1 MAEISYQELE
11 VFLKEET
18 ARRPPSLPSV
28 CLLFGEE
35 VLYKKAQEKLV
46 AAILGDLPREIH
58 CESIEGLN
66 ENMPTALE
74 RINTYSLLSQSKI
87 IAFTDA
93 RLFHSRQ
100 NLDRLWDKTAKA
112 GRAGEMKTAA
122 RLFMDLLSVQQLSLD
137 DLKGASPET
146 VLRPPPGNEDD
157 LAWVA
162 PVLDYCRQNGLT
174 VPVAVDPQYDLQMAI
189 EKGFPPSHHLI
200 ITAALVDK
208 RRILYKTIREKG
220 VVVDCAVPKGDRKAD
235 RDAQETLLNA
245 AVTEALQPY
254 GKRMDPAARRALY
267 DLTGFDL
274 RMVSANV
281 EKLAHFTGERETIGV
296 DDVRQTLRRTRQD
309 PLYALTEA
317 VSNRQLSPSLFYL
330 DSLLTG
336 GDFDHPLPLLAAVAN
351 QMRRLLV
358 AKDFTASPHGRV
370 WQPGCSYPQFQSQ
383 VMPAVKAFD
392 ESLQAQLKEW
402 GQALATAS
410 APEQQGR
417 RGKKKN
423 TPSSD
428 LFLAGKG
435 RSPYPI
441 YKTLQKAE
449 RFTRPELLR
458 IMQMLADADRRL
470 KRSSAT
476 GRLVLEYAILAI
488 CQSGADV
495 SSPGSPIPG
504 RGGRKPRD
512 NGR

>member
-1 MAEISYQELE
+1 MTEITYQELE
-11 VFLKEET
+11 AFLKEET
-18 ARRPPSLPSV
+18 ARRPSSLPSI

-66 ENMPTALE
+66 ENMPAALE

-100 NLDRLWDKTAKA
+100 NLDSLWDKAAKA
-112 GRAGEMKTAA
+112 GRAGEMKKAA
-122 RLFMDLLSVQQLSLD
+122 RLFMDLLSVQQLSIE
-137 DLKGASPET
+137 DLKGASPEA
-146 VLRPPPGNEDD
+146 VLRPPDNEDD
-157 LAWVA
+157 LGWV
-162 PVLDYCRQNGLT
+162 PSVLDYCRQNGLT
-174 VPVAVDPQYDLQMAI
+174 VPVAVDPQNDLQMAI

-208 RRILYKTIREKG
+208 RRVLFKTIREKG
-220 VVVDCAVPKGDRKAD
+220 VVVDCAVPKGDRQAD
-235 RDAQETLLNA
+235 RAAQESLLND
-245 AVTEALQPY
+245 AVTEVLQPY
-254 GKRMDPAARRALY
+254 GKRMDPAARRVLY

-274 RMVSANV
+274 RMVSGNV

-336 GDFDHPLPLLAAVAN
+336 GDFDHPLPLLAAITN

-370 WQPGCSYPQFQSQ
+370 WHPGCSYPQFQSQ

-392 ESLQAQLKEW
+392 ESLQTHLKEW
-402 GQALATAS
+402 GQALASVS
-410 APEQQGR
+410 APDQQGR
-417 RGKKKN
+417 RGKKKSAL
-423 TPSSD
+423 SSD

-441 YKTLQKAE
+441 YKTLQKTE

-458 IMQMLADADRRL
+458 IMQILADADRRL

-476 GRLVLEYAILAI
+476 GRLVLEHAILAI
-488 CQSGADV
+488 CQAEADV
-495 SSPGSPIPG
+495 SSPGSPHS
-504 RGGRKPRD
+504 RAGGRTLRD
-512 NGR
+512 SGR